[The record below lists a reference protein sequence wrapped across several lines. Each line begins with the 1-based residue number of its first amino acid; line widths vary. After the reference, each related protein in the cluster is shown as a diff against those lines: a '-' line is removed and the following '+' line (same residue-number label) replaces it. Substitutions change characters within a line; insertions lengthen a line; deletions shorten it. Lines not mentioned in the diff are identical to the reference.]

1 MKFFGRSRESSKKI
15 RSPRVSYVT
24 TCFCLIEIEGSVY
37 LDDSV
42 PVAGEVEEVGADGR
56 EATGEERLA
65 VVA

>member
-1 MKFFGRSRESSKKI
+1 MLLPAKVHIFIGKTSAPHLATLCGE
-15 RSPRVSYVT
+15 T
-24 TCFCLIEIEGSVY
+24 GEGAIEGSVY